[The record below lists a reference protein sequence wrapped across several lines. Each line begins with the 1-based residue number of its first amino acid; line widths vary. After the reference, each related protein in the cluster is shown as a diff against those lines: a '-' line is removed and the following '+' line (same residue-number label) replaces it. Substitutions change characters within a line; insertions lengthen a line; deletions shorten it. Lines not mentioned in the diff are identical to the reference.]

1 MSNKLSNKLCNKH
14 PSYLTQRNGIFY
26 FCYRLPN
33 VLTGKK
39 PTLIRRSL
47 FTRSIDEAKIRM
59 SGFLPFVAEVKQEST
74 GIKLSGVGGN
84 QKGSPD
90 TLPDITYQLVKTSI
104 KEATR
109 EPVISDL
116 SVLPV
121 QHNQPN
127 NSDQTNQ
134 SSSAA
139 AVESNNSTSSNEMP
153 VNAGADHNEVTV
165 YKPKISEFID
175 GYLNW
180 NRGNGTRT
188 AKIIKDY
195 QTQFETLLCILGDMP
210 VTEVTKQDI
219 RKCLKIRAGMPK
231 RNQSPYSK
239 WSIPETLG
247 KIEDGFEIDD
257 ADLISDKTVKEFLK
271 LMQSFFSAYL
281 CKTLDVLTTSP
292 TNGVSFSATGE
303 RYGCYSDQQ
312 MRQIVEYWKAK
323 PNTNIKMAIMA
334 ACYTGMRRSEI
345 ANLTSTDIRF
355 DEESQRHYIFI
366 KSGKTAAARRIV
378 PISNKLKDLGFIDCI
393 KRLRPNQKLYGRKL
407 DFIGD
412 AFTKSRKELNMPSV
426 DINENR
432 LVFHSLRH
440 SCITKLRGSNISD
453 PLIQQVVGHQT
464 ARSITDRYTHLKPKD
479 LLIVVDSLDWDE

>member
-47 FTRSIDEAKIRM
+47 FTRSIDEARSRM
-59 SGFLPFVAEVKQEST
+59 SGFLPFVAEVKLEST
-74 GIKLSGVGGN
+74 GIKLSGVGRD
-84 QKGSPD
+84 QKGS
-90 TLPDITYQLVKTSI
+90 PDITYQLVKTSI

-109 EPVISDL
+109 EPVAGAIKEISDL

-121 QHNQPN
+121 QHNQSN

-134 SSSAA
+134 SSSAVA
-139 AVESNNSTSSNEMP
+139 NEMP

-188 AKIIKDY
+188 AKIMKDY
-195 QTQFETLLCILGDMP
+195 QTQFETLLCILGDLP

-219 RKCLKIRAGMPK
+219 RRCLKIRAGMPK

-239 WSIPETLG
+239 WSIPETLE

-323 PNTNIKMAIMA
+323 PNTNIKMIIMA
-334 ACYTGMRRSEI
+334 ACHTGMRRSEI

-378 PISNKLKDLGFIDCI
+378 PISNKLKNLGFIDCI
-393 KRLRPNQKLYGRKL
+393 KRLKPNQKLYGRKL
-407 DFIGD
+407 DLVTE
-412 AFTKSRKELNMPSV
+412 AFVKSCKALNISSI

-479 LLIVVDSLDWDE
+479 LLIVVDSLIWDE